1 MEFMVDSKNK
11 YINSLMFKEE
21 TGCELYLRDNVLYVS
36 GAKSQ
41 KEADDFLAAHNPTP
55 TPEPSVED
63 KLASVGLNLDDL
75 KSALG
80 L

>member
-1 MEFMVDSKNK
+1 
-11 YINSLMFKEE
+11 
-21 TGCELYLRDNVLYVS
+21 LRDNVLYVS

-55 TPEPSVED
+55 AAEPTISE
-63 KLASVGLNLDDL
+63 KLASVGLSVDDL
-75 KSALG
+75 KTALG

>member
-1 MEFMVDSKNK
+1 MEFIVEAKNK
-11 YINSLMFKEE
+11 YINSLIFKEE

-55 TPEPSVED
+55 AAEPTVSE
-63 KLASVGLNLDDL
+63 KLASVGLSVDDL
-75 KSALG
+75 KTVLG